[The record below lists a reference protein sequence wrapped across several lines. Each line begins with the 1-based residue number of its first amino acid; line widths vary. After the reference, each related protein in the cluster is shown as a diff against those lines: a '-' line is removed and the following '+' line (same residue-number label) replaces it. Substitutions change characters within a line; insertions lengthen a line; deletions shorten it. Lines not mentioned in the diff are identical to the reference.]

1 MNGHLQPNLVDLCA
15 ATAGLD
21 DKVLPISQHKEMHLS
36 CFLAVINSLLTSGGK
51 ILILPKKIAWL
62 HRKHRGNSGI
72 FSSTAGPTC
81 DEVGHGENFLT
92 Q

>member
-51 ILILPKKIAWL
+51 ILILPKKL
-62 HRKHRGNSGI
+62 HGSTENTEAI
-72 FSSTAGPTC
+72 LEFSPAQQGPPAMKL
-81 DEVGHGENFLT
+81 VMVKIS
-92 Q
+92 